1 MGNLLIALVI
11 VVGGWMLLRKLGNS
25 KPPQVRAL
33 IRQVSGWGL
42 VAAGAVLS
50 LRGAFNIGAP
60 LAMLGLG
67 LVGGDSLFAKTVPG
81 MRRPQPPPPSQR
93 KEQTPPPRGRIT
105 MSAKE
110 AYSVLGLKEGSG
122 AEEVR
127 SAHRRLMKDF
137 HPDRG
142 GTDYLAAKINEA
154 KDVLLQELG
163 ATT

>member
-1 MGNLLIALVI
+1 MNLLIALVI
-11 VVGGWMLLRKLGNS
+11 VVGGWMVLRKLGNS

-33 IRQVSGWGL
+33 IRQVSGWAL

-50 LRGAFNIGAP
+50 MRGALNIGAP

-67 LVGGDSLFAKTVPG
+67 LVGENSLFAKNIPG
-81 MRRPQPPPPSQR
+81 ARRPQAPPPGQ
-93 KEQTPPPRGRIT
+93 KQQTPPPRGRIT

-122 AEEVR
+122 ADDVR

-137 HPDRG
+137 HPDKG